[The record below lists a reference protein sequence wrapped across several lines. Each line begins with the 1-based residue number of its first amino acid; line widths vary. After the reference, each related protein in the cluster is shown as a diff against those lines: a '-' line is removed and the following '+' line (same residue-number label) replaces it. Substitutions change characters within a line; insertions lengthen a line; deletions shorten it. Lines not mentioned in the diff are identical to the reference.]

1 MTTKTPTNES
11 IHPFKVNTPESA
23 LTDLRRRLAETRLP
37 DAETVADHSQGVPL
51 KTVQQVLRYWQTDC

>member
-1 MTTKTPTNES
+1 MTTTANES

-37 DAETVADHSQGVPL
+37 EAETVADFSQGVPL
-51 KTVQQVLRYWQTDC
+51 KTVKQVLHHWQTGYD